1 MSTLKLLI
9 ILIIFSVIPPIAQ
22 AETLMEVYQVAL
34 EKDPLMREAEANR
47 LATLESKPQAL
58 SQLLPQI
65 DFNGNKQ
72 NQKSDGFNTF
82 PQAGPDGVIIFTN
95 FRDDDQDSTSLTLNL
110 RQTLFQWDRWVALKQ
125 ADKRVA
131 QAEADFA
138 AARQDLMLRVAQQY
152 FGVLGAQD
160 ALESAQAAKES
171 FARQLE
177 QDEKRFEVGL
187 IAITD
192 VQEAQAA
199 YDQSVADEIQAKR
212 TLATAK
218 ENLREITGGPV
229 TNLATLQDSLV
240 LAGPSPANEEDW
252 VSKAM
257 KGNLALEASRLA
269 AEIAMDDIDS
279 RRASRYPTLELVASR
294 NEFDSDSEQVNQLFP
309 EPPLPPSDP
318 QASNPEV
325 DFSTTTIGIELRFPI
340 YTGGFNTS
348 RVREAVYLHR
358 AAKERAE
365 RIARQTERQTRDS
378 YLGVLSEISR
388 VNALKRAV
396 ESQETAL
403 KATEAGLEVGTRT
416 TVDVLI
422 SRQAYYNAL
431 TNYAR
436 SRYDYLLEVLR
447 LKQAAGTLGEADLS
461 DIEQWLK

>member
-1 MSTLKLLI
+1 MPTLKLLI
-9 ILIIFSVIPPIAQ
+9 IIALFSVFPPVAQ
-22 AETLMEVYQVAL
+22 AETLMEIYQLAL

-47 LATLESKPQAL
+47 MATLESKPQAL

-65 DFNGNKQ
+65 NFSGSRE
-72 NQKSDGFNTF
+72 NQQQDGISTF
-82 PQAGPDGVIIFTN
+82 PQRNAQGVVEVFTN
-95 FRDDDQDSTSLTLNL
+95 LQDDDTDRTSLTLNV

-152 FGVLGAQD
+152 FGVLGAID
-160 ALESAQAAKES
+160 ALESSQAAKES

-199 YDQSVADEIQAKR
+199 YDQSVADEIAAKR

-229 TNLATLQDSLV
+229 TNLATLQDTLV
-240 LAGPSPANEEDW
+240 LAGPSPANEEEW
-252 VSKAM
+252 VSRAM
-257 KGNLALEASRLA
+257 QGNLALEASRLA

-279 RRASRYPTLELVASR
+279 RRANRYPTLELVASH
-294 NEFDSDSEQVNQLFP
+294 NEFDSESDQINQI
-309 EPPLPPSDP
+309 LPAPP
-318 QASNPEV
+318 QASSPEN

-358 AAKERAE
+358 ASKERAE

-396 ESQETAL
+396 ESQQTAL

-447 LKQAAGTLGEADLS
+447 LKQAAGTLGEADLD

>member
-1 MSTLKLLI
+1 MPTLKLLI
-9 ILIIFSVIPPIAQ
+9 IIALFSVFPPVAQ
-22 AETLMEVYQVAL
+22 AETLMEIYQLAL

-47 LATLESKPQAL
+47 MATLESKPQAL

-65 DFNGNKQ
+65 NFSGSRE
-72 NQKSDGFNTF
+72 NQQQDGISTF
-82 PQAGPDGVIIFTN
+82 PQRNAQGVVEVFTN
-95 FRDDDQDSTSLTLNL
+95 LQDDDTDRTSLTLNV

-152 FGVLGAQD
+152 FGVLGAID
-160 ALESAQAAKES
+160 ALESSQAAKES

-199 YDQSVADEIQAKR
+199 YDQSVADEIAAKR

-229 TNLATLQDSLV
+229 TNLATLQDTLV
-240 LAGPSPANEEDW
+240 LAGPSPANEEEW
-252 VSKAM
+252 VNRAM
-257 KGNLALEASRLA
+257 QGNLALEASRLA

-279 RRASRYPTLELVASR
+279 RRANRYPTLELVASH
-294 NEFDSDSEQVNQLFP
+294 NEFDSESDQINQI
-309 EPPLPPSDP
+309 LPAPP
-318 QASNPEV
+318 QASSPEN

-358 AAKERAE
+358 ASKERAE

-396 ESQETAL
+396 ESQQTAL

-447 LKQAAGTLGEADLS
+447 LKQAAGTLGEADLG